1 MTVCDATV
9 EATSPAAAVD
19 MDVDTLPLHL
29 PDSEEALETNETSA
43 VSGPGAAAPSAAPGS
58 TGAEPGVLP

>member
-19 MDVDTLPLHL
+19 MDVDTLPLPL

-43 VSGPGAAAPSAAPGS
+43 VSGPGAAAPGS